1 MLTYFESKF
10 EVEGSRRT
18 SGVKVLVTE
27 VGCSLS
33 DGQGCWVALRAF
45 RTTQLA
51 TGASYSG
58 RARYCPRMWSALS
71 GRQPNNQPL
80 VTDPA
85 THSFAEPLLELRGGT
100 QAGPRLQNVQAN
112 DGTFIVVKQA

>member
-1 MLTYFESKF
+1 MLTYFESEF

-27 VGCSLS
+27 VGSSLS
-33 DGQGCWVALRAF
+33 DGQGCWVALWAF

-58 RARYCPRMWSALS
+58 RARYCPGGSALRGKWS
-71 GRQPNNQPL
+71 NNQPL

-85 THSFAEPLLELRGGT
+85 THSFAEPLLGLRNGI
-100 QAGPRLQNVQAN
+100 QAGPRLQNVQTN
-112 DGTFIVVKQA
+112 DGTLEW